1 MVERRG
7 RYGKFMSCV
16 KFPRCNG
23 KAKV

>member
-1 MVERRG
+1 MVKRRG

-23 KAKV
+23 KEKV